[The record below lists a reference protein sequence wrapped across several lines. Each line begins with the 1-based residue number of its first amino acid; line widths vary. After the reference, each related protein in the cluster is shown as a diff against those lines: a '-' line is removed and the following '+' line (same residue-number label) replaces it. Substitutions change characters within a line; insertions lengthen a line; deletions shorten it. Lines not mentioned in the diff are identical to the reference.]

1 MTPNPIR
8 GEVEAKIGPL
18 AITMAVDMDGLARL
32 SAATGYPTLGELHKR
47 LSGTE
52 AMTTWLA
59 LELFTVSGKLNG
71 KILKKDEAVSEARA
85 RIAIDDM
92 LDLAGPFSLLLASL
106 LRKSEGA
113 QPPGNGDSA
122 RNP

>member
-8 GEVEAKIGPL
+8 GEVEATIGAL
-18 AITMAVDMDGLARL
+18 TITMAVDMDGLARL
-32 SAATGYPTLGELHKR
+32 SAATGYPTLAELHTR
-47 LSGTE
+47 LAGTE
-52 AMTTWLA
+52 AMTAWLA
-59 LELFTVSGKLNG
+59 LDLFTVSGKLDG
-71 KILKKDEAVSEARA
+71 KSLKKEEAVSQARA

-113 QPPGNGDSA
+113 QPPGNGDGA
-122 RNP
+122 RNL